1 MASQS
6 RRGGGGGRGE
16 GAVEGGGAFHVLPG
30 PLLRSELLRAA
41 ATQRASLND
50 HRVRVSGQGQGH
62 GHSQGQGHGQAR
74 GRAQGQGGVRHPSF
88 RQSRSH
94 TPQRRVSLRL
104 AERTKAVVLRA
115 GSQNF
120 LSILFFVVSKAWG
133 GRLEA
138 ALRWGV
144 RYLLLRRL
152 GGPG

>member
-6 RRGGGGGRGE
+6 RRGGTEGGAWGRWRGGR
-16 GAVEGGGAFHVLPG
+16 FSRPPG
-30 PLLRSELLRAA
+30 PPTTSELLRAA